1 MNKSCTA
8 YYYVTHKET
17 QQQAYRIADGKFSG
31 VVWLYNDV
39 KFPIHNEDGA
49 LIDPEDAAEIPLTF
63 GYDVLYNPT
72 DEEVITEEFESVI
85 GDILLNVIE
94 ESLEHDQININTE
107 NRTDNSDELDS

>member
-17 QQQAYRIADGKFSG
+17 QQQGFKIAEGEYDG
-31 VVWLYNDV
+31 VVFLFKDV
-39 KFPIHNEDGA
+39 RFPIHKEDGS
-49 LIDPEDAAEIPLTF
+49 LIDPKDAAEIALTF

-72 DEEVITEEFESVI
+72 DEEVITEEFQSVI